1 MKITLEKLALA
12 ALIGYGLWK
21 LTQKP
26 TTTTTTTNNGTTTPP
41 NGDFVPVQTVRDG
54 AGDLSQFWQNEPPPQ
69 NYAPVNLLPGQ
80 EGPHTMNGFWP
91 SGLPGARPY
100 MPYGVRWV
108 AANRMKDTTRK
119 AKMVL

>member
-12 ALIGYGLWK
+12 ALIGYGIWK
-21 LTQKP
+21 ITQKP
-26 TTTTTTTNNGTTTPP
+26 AAATLPNGNNNLPPDDTTTVKDVPNSDISQYWQTEIPP
-41 NGDFVPVQTVRDG
+41 K
-54 AGDLSQFWQNEPPPQ
+54 
-69 NYAPVNLLPGQ
+69 NYAPVIWQPGG
-80 EGPHTMNGFWP
+80 EGPAVMQGFFP

-108 AANRMKDTTRK
+108 AANRMKDTTIK